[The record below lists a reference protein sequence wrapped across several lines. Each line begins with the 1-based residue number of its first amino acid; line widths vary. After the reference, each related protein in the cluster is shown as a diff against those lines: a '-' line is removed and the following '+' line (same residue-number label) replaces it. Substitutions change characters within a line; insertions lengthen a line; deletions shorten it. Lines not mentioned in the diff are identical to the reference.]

1 MSLQIEKEKFW
12 CHCDKLVLCGMIYMY
27 FNIIIFLTMV
37 NIMLEISISEL
48 PVEENLYL
56 LYIYAKYYIYTDV
69 NIEN

>member
-1 MSLQIEKEKFW
+1 
-12 CHCDKLVLCGMIYMY
+12 
-27 FNIIIFLTMV
+27 MV